1 MQNPIR
7 MKHLATGGAGRSI
20 CFSAN
25 EALLSI
31 SVHKGKD
38 ATMKHYQK
46 VQFHIQY
53 KCIKDVVILK
63 Q

>member
-1 MQNPIR
+1 MQNTIR
-7 MKHLATGGAGRSI
+7 IIHLATGEAGRSI

-31 SVHKGKD
+31 SVHKGKETGVK
-38 ATMKHYQK
+38 AWPK
-46 VQFHIQY
+46 VHFHIQY
-53 KCIKDVVILK
+53 KCVKDVVILE